1 MDGFTVFQLS
11 LFVNKNV
18 VIGCEINGVNITN
31 PFQIII
37 HMHLHLQCS

>member
-1 MDGFTVFQLS
+1 MDGFTLFQLS
-11 LFVNKNV
+11 WFANKNV

-37 HMHLHLQCS
+37 RMHLPLQRS